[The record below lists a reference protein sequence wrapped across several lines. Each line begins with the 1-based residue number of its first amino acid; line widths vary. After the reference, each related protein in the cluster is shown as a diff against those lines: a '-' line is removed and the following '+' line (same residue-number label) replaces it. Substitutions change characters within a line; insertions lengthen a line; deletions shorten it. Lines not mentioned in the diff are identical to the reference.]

1 MSPLD
6 LRATAALGTC
16 PIETRPP
23 LSRVR
28 WELLGRVPHLSIQS
42 RHTHPTTFGRRAPS
56 SDSAMTHA
64 VPAICG
70 AALRHAT
77 AYFLMHRYSTSLLY
91 STYGII
97 IMHQTIK
104 KDRPSG

>member
-1 MSPLD
+1 MG
-6 LRATAALGTC
+6 AFGTC
-16 PIETRPP
+16 ATSINTVA
-23 LSRVR
+23 SHT
-28 WELLGRVPHLSIQS
+28 PH
-42 RHTHPTTFGRRAPS
+42 HPRSSS

-77 AYFLMHRYSTSLLY
+77 AYFLMHRYTTSLLY
-91 STYGII
+91 SIGII

>member
-1 MSPLD
+1 MG
-6 LRATAALGTC
+6 AFGTC
-16 PIETRPP
+16 ATSINTVV
-23 LSRVR
+23 SHT
-28 WELLGRVPHLSIQS
+28 PH
-42 RHTHPTTFGRRAPS
+42 HPRSSS

-91 STYGII
+91 SMVSSSYVSNNQKRSTLRLNIYTTLCLFHFG
-97 IMHQTIK
+97 
-104 KDRPSG
+104 P